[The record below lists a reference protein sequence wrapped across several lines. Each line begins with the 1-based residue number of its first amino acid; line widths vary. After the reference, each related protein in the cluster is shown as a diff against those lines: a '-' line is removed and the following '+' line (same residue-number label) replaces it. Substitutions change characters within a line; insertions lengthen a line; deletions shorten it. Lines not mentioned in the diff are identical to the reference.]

1 MQWDMGSHKRTVRE
15 EPRCLA
21 RSAKHEQTSWPFSKL
36 AHVSELIILERLL
49 DFRAVVHHEWAFPDD
64 GFCDRFAVHHQEFGV
79 GFRFY
84 GDAGASASKDCQ
96 VTFTCITLA
105 VHRDLAAQYEKRS
118 CVSVGQWKF
127 RRLACTK
134 IHVPQID
141 WREG

>member
-1 MQWDMGSHKRTVRE
+1 MQWDLGSNKRTVRE

-21 RSAKHEQTSWPFSKL
+21 RSGKHEETSWPFSKL

-49 DFRAVVHHEWAFPDD
+49 DFDTAVHNERAVTDD
-64 GFCDRFAVHHQEFGV
+64 GFVKWFAVHHQEFGV
-79 GFRFY
+79 GFCFH

-118 CVSVGQWKF
+118 CVSVGQWQF
-127 RRLACTK
+127 C
-134 IHVPQID
+134 
-141 WREG
+141 